1 MWPTDE
7 FIKATVELRENGT
20 QPARLLS
27 EARSETGQD
36 DKGRIWR
43 WQVEPGMEDALQDLL
58 GWLLSGQ
65 RDAEV
70 EIAVVS
76 IADSSPLQSR
86 LRRACPAGCCAWAT

>member
-1 MWPTDE
+1 MGLTDE
-7 FIKATVELRENGT
+7 FIKATVEMRENGT

-27 EARSETGQD
+27 EASSETGQD

-65 RDAEV
+65 RDAEI
-70 EIAVVS
+70 ETAVVPAAS
-76 IADSSPLQSR
+76 PPLQSR
-86 LRRACPAGCCAWAT
+86 PRRACPAGCCAWAT

>member
-7 FIKATVELRENGT
+7 SMKATVEPRENGT
-20 QPARLLS
+20 QSGRLLS
-27 EARSETGQD
+27 EAHSEAEQD
-36 DKGRIWR
+36 DKGHIWR

-70 EIAVVS
+70 ETAVVS